1 MTKQDKLTL
10 MAAAEALNTTIDEVK
25 RMTKR
30 DQLDAVFEDGEA
42 YVGRWSVMEF
52 MGEQYEESDD
62 SGAILIAKA
71 EAAAILGISEA
82 SVYGYGNAGK
92 IKKVGDYYDKESVL
106 RYKANRDNG
115 AASNKGGLR
124 TAKAQAIPKDKN
136 TINNEKIVNDEGNKI
151 NDEDSLMGGYMSTRE
166 AYERFASYE
175 RTYSHDHIN
184 LIKENSYLKGKLD
197 VLERLCP
204 ALNRGASNDSIV

>member
-30 DQLDAVFEDGEA
+30 DQLDAIFEDGEA

-62 SGAILIAKA
+62 SGITLITKSETAV
-71 EAAAILGISEA
+71 ILGISEA

-92 IKKVGDYYDKESVL
+92 IRKVGDYYDKESVL

-136 TINNEKIVNDEGNKI
+136 TINNE
-151 NDEDSLMGGYMSTRE
+151 GGYMSTRE

-204 ALNRGASNDSIV
+204 ALSK